1 LFCGAISDPGNS
13 TYTVVLPL
21 SKGRTLQE
29 VSSVKVSADKMVK
42 EAKARAIKAKKSLAE
57 VSQRQAS
64 HEEAIVK

>member
-1 LFCGAISDPGNS
+1 
-13 TYTVVLPL
+13 
-21 SKGRTLQE
+21 
-29 VSSVKVSADKMVK
+29 VSSVKVSADKVVK